1 LTFYQYFKEPIMKH
15 LKTLSIP
22 SILLAVAVLA
32 TGCHKTEKTTVET
45 NGMGPAQT
53 AGKAV
58 DDAGANAAQAT
69 SEGAARTEAAAR
81 HAGDQISD
89 AAARTDAAAR
99 EAGADARADA
109 HEAGKDIKQG
119 VSNATDATGRG
130 LEHAGQK
137 MQDASK

>member
-1 LTFYQYFKEPIMKH
+1 MKN

-53 AGKAV
+53 AGKTV

-69 SEGAARTEAAAR
+69 REGAARTEAAADR
-81 HAGDQISD
+81 AGDNARDAAQRAGDKMSD

-99 EAGADARADA
+99 DAGQ
-109 HEAGKDIKQG
+109 DIKQG
-119 VSNATDATGRG
+119 ASNATDAAGRG
-130 LEHAGQK
+130 LEHAGKK

>member
-1 LTFYQYFKEPIMKH
+1 MKN

-45 NGMGPAQT
+45 NDMGPAQT

-58 DDAGANAAQAT
+58 DDAGAKTAAAAQQ
-69 SEGAARTEAAAR
+69 
-81 HAGDQISD
+81 AGDNARDAAQRAGDKMSD

-99 EAGADARADA
+99 EAGADARANA
-109 HEAGKDIKQG
+109 HEAGQDIKEG
-119 VSNATDATGRG
+119 VSNATDATGKAVERT
-130 LEHAGQK
+130 GQK

>member
-1 LTFYQYFKEPIMKH
+1 MKNLKSLTM
-15 LKTLSIP
+15 P

-32 TGCHKTEKTTVET
+32 AGCHKTDNTDT

-69 SEGAARTEAAAR
+69 REGAERTEAAAQQ
-81 HAGDQISD
+81 AGDNARD
-89 AAARTDAAAR
+89 AAHRAGDNMSEAASQADADAHA
-99 EAGADARADA
+99 AGAEARADA
-109 HEAGKDIKQG
+109 HAAGQDIKQG
-119 VSNATDATGRG
+119 VSNATDATGKA

-137 MQDASK
+137 VQDASK